1 MPSRRELVAMNDEQ
15 VWAFINSQQTVQV
28 ASNGPNG
35 WPHLVPLWFA
45 LDGEHIILE
54 SFSKAQKVVNLKRDE
69 RITLL
74 FEDGHDQYEQLRGVM
89 IYGRA
94 QLVNGTDDFDYV
106 VKQHIK
112 VLQRNNAMGLSDAD
126 IKAAVHGMAAKKTSI
141 TVSAEKIVSWDHR
154 KLAGVY

>member
-1 MPSRRELVAMNDEQ
+1 MPSRRQLVAMSDEE
-15 VWAFINSQQTVQV
+15 VWGFINSQQTIQV

-45 LDGEHIILE
+45 VDGQRIILE
-54 SFSKAQKVVNLKRDE
+54 SFSKAQKVVNLKRDN

-94 QLVNGTDDFDYV
+94 HLVDGADDYDYV

-112 VLQRNNAMGLSDAD
+112 VLQRNNAMGLSEAD
-126 IKAAVHGMAAKKTSI
+126 IEAAVRGMAGKKTSI
-141 TVSAEKIVSWDHR
+141 AVEIEKIASWDHR